1 MKKLDK
7 KTTVEQL
14 FKLSKDTP
22 SQPLSNYVYKNKG
35 NLEFEKMSE
44 NWGFNKPSFSN
55 GMAYGDLDNDGDLDI
70 VTNNIDSK
78 AFVYKNNTTGNFLKI
93 KLEGSDKNKFGFGAK
108 AIIHHNSKLQLL
120 ENIVTRGFLSSVEP
134 GLFFGL
140 GKDEKIEKVEVI
152 WPDGKVNYFE
162 NVTANKTIIAKYSTA
177 KVKNKKILSKKTL
190 LTKVETKDIGLD
202 YTHKENDFNEF
213 EKEILLPHNISQ
225 NGPFSAIADVNKDG
239 LDDVFIGGALGQEGV
254 LYIQTKKGKFQRSG
268 TQPWAK
274 DKDSEDLEALFF
286 DADGDNNVDLYVTS
300 GGSEYLQGNKLLKDR
315 LYINDGT
322 GNFTKKENAIPN
334 IFESTQTVKASDI
347 DEDGDLDLFV
357 GTRLISGK
365 YTFPATSYILI
376 NEKGNFKKASKNVAP
391 DLENIGMVTGAVFSD
406 IDKDGDKDLLIVGEW
421 MKIVVL
427 ENQNGTF
434 KNNSK
439 EFGIPD
445 NSRGIWWSITAN
457 DIDNDGD
464 DDYILGNLG
473 RNNKFKATKEHP
485 FKVYA
490 NDFDNNGTND
500 IVLAKYYKDNYVP
513 IRGKE
518 CSTQQMPFLSEKFK
532 DYHSFASTKLID
544 ILPKDKIK
552 DAVKYEIE
560 NFESI
565 VLINEKGKLKR
576 KALPIQAQISPV
588 KSSFVDDFNNDGFK
602 DILVIGNH
610 YGVEVETTRYDA
622 GYGSLFLGDGKNNFN
637 FLEPAISGL
646 HIPSDSRQVQSI
658 RIKNKKVLL
667 ITNNNNNLLVLL
679 KN

>member
-1 MKKLDK
+1 
-7 KTTVEQL
+7 
-14 FKLSKDTP
+14 
-22 SQPLSNYVYKNKG
+22 
-35 NLEFEKMSE
+35 
-44 NWGFNKPSFSN
+44 
-55 GMAYGDLDNDGDLDI
+55 
-70 VTNNIDSK
+70 
-78 AFVYKNNTTGNFLKI
+78 
-93 KLEGSDKNKFGFGAK
+93 
-108 AIIHHNSKLQLL
+108 
-120 ENIVTRGFLSSVEP
+120 
-134 GLFFGL
+134 
-140 GKDEKIEKVEVI
+140 
-152 WPDGKVNYFE
+152 
-162 NVTANKTIIAKYSTA
+162 
-177 KVKNKKILSKKTL
+177 
-190 LTKVETKDIGLD
+190 
-202 YTHKENDFNEF
+202 
-213 EKEILLPHNISQ
+213 
-225 NGPFSAIADVNKDG
+225 
-239 LDDVFIGGALGQEGV
+239 
-254 LYIQTKKGKFQRSG
+254 
-268 TQPWAK
+268 
-274 DKDSEDLEALFF
+274 
-286 DADGDNNVDLYVTS
+286 
-300 GGSEYLQGNKLLKDR
+300 
-315 LYINDGT
+315 
-322 GNFTKKENAIPN
+322 
-334 IFESTQTVKASDI
+334 
-347 DEDGDLDLFV
+347 
-357 GTRLISGK
+357 
-365 YTFPATSYILI
+365 
-376 NEKGNFKKASKNVAP
+376 
-391 DLENIGMVTGAVFSD
+391 MVTGAVFSD